1 MRFAKLLR
9 NSNDNDD
16 DDDFTD
22 VRFAK
27 LLSDGSS
34 DSDGPAIPVILTL
47 KAQIHEIYPDVGKS
61 WFAQWAL
68 WWEHTKPIAQPTMA
82 MSGASADSIYALTR
96 AKDRMRTNII
106 NCL

>member
-9 NSNDNDD
+9 DSGDDDD

-27 LLSDGSS
+27 LLCDGSGG
-34 DSDGPAIPVILTL
+34 DGPAIPAILTL
-47 KAQIHEIYPDVGKS
+47 KAQIHEIYPDLSES

-68 WWEHTKPIAQPTMA
+68 WWEHTKPIPQPTTA
-82 MSGASADSIYALTR
+82 MSGAGADRIYALTR